1 MIYLFF
7 LLFFVI
13 YYVLPIPVQIIL
25 LLIDGFAFDPLPVID
40 ELLMIVMV
48 TDRIRKVVW
57 VHNFIKAHRFLSL
70 LIIIGLFIIGF
81 LCIKWLLSII

>member
-1 MIYLFF
+1 MVYLFF

-13 YYVLPIPVQIIL
+13 YYVMPMPIQIIL
-25 LLIDGFAFDPLPVID
+25 LLIDGFAFDPIPIID

-57 VHNFIKAHRFLSL
+57 VHDFIIRHRFLTV
-70 LIIIGLFIIGF
+70 LIIIALLIVLF
-81 LCIKWLLSII
+81 LCGKWILSII